1 VLASSFARI
10 FFRNAVNVGLIP
22 IICETEGFET
32 GDEIEVDLEEGRVRN
47 LTKGFQRSFTPLPP
61 VMRAILADGGLI
73 PHIRK
78 RGGFAWE
85 STP

>member
-1 VLASSFARI
+1 M
-10 FFRNAVNVGLIP
+10 P
-22 IICETEGFET
+22 IICNTEGFET
-32 GDEIEVDLEEGRVRN
+32 EDKIEVDLEEGRVRN
-47 LTKGFQRSFTPLPP
+47 LTRGFEQTFTPLPP